1 MLEEYFPMLGLPK
14 NKTTREEMLNMFNEF
29 ETCLSKTLNI
39 CGKPKLVTIACS
51 AADMFTPANDVHWIL
66 SNVIKKIKCVFG
78 CNVDLIFDDDVEL
91 SL

>member
-1 MLEEYFPMLGLPK
+1 MSSS
-14 NKTTREEMLNMFNEF
+14 KTNHKIENYKKVTSNENMFNEF

-51 AADMFTPANDVHWIL
+51 AADMFTPANDVHWKL